1 MHLRDEVPSG
11 AGRAAI
17 GGRVEH
23 VVSGRSV
30 EFASLAE
37 LGEFMRRMAGRA
49 DRGPTVSPLAPS
61 PPSAG
66 HPGAPEA
73 W

>member
-23 VVSGRSV
+23 VVSGRAV
-30 EFASLAE
+30 EFGSAAALVA
-37 LGEFMRRMAGRA
+37 FMRHTG
-49 DRGPTVSPLAPS
+49 GS
-61 PPSAG
+61 
-66 HPGAPEA
+66 E
-73 W
+73 